1 MEGAETGSASLPN
14 HNEGFSLA
22 GESHGNVMADE
33 EAAPG
38 RAGNINSAD
47 KARRPN
53 GRVLTGGGVSWGL

>member
-1 MEGAETGSASLPN
+1 MEGAETGSASLSD

-22 GESHGNVMADE
+22 GESHGNVMASDE
-33 EAAPG
+33 TALG

-53 GRVLTGGGVSWGL
+53 GRALTGGGVSWDL